1 MNRRIA
7 LKLLG
12 AVVVGFAGTWV
23 HAETVKD
30 NLPLETLDCKDG
42 VCGEDSNSTISNS
55 IISYNQGPQDIS
67 FGEEGIR
74 NIIVERKNGKVITI
88 PFSEICDALE
98 SN

>member
-42 VCGEDSNSTISNS
+42 VCGEDSNSTIS
-55 IISYNQGPQDIS
+55 YNQGPQDIS

-74 NIIVERKNGKVITI
+74 NIIIERKNGKVITI